1 MKKLLISIEKN
12 GGQTRVGAI
21 EGNGIYDAVFHYDKS
36 WLDREDAIPVS
47 LSLPLQEEAFSPEKT
62 KTYFEGLLPEGFT
75 KRSVARWMHADEQDY
90 LTMLSGLGQECLGA
104 IQVMEENTKPPKA
117 RYTRMTEQQLQE
129 FAAEGAIKSAE
140 LVTALH
146 LSLAGASGKT
156 GLYFDADNKCWY
168 LPEGTAP
175 STHIV
180 KQSHVRFK
188 DIVTNEQLCLTT
200 AKNLGISV
208 PSSFAVNT
216 EDENLLFATPRYDRV
231 LTDKHKVL
239 DGLPVPYRLHQE
251 DMAQAL
257 GIPAENKYEIVP
269 SGYSEK
275 ICGLLRDFSSNP
287 IRDILD
293 FWSRIIFNDL
303 IGNTDGHLK
312 NYSFLYDKNLAG
324 LHLAPAYD
332 IVSTTIYPGH
342 TRTLSMYIGER
353 HAIDQIRR
361 SDFAEG
367 ARRSGI
373 RSAVILKQVDTMA
386 DNFERAINQ
395 AADALQDKGYKNAG
409 TIRDRILETSGY
421 RNL

>member
-12 GGQTRVGAI
+12 GEQTRVGAI

-62 KTYFEGLLPEGFT
+62 KAYFEGLLPEGFT

-104 IQVMEENTKPPKA
+104 IQVMEENTEPPKA

-156 GLYFDADNKCWY
+156 GLYFDSDNKRWY

-200 AKNLGISV
+200 ARNLGISV

-231 LTDKHKVL
+231 LTDKHRVL

-312 NYSFLYDKNLAG
+312 NFSFLYDKDLAG

-353 HAIDQIRR
+353 HSIDQIQR
-361 SDFAEG
+361 SDFIEG

-373 RSAVILKQVDTMA
+373 QSAVILKQLDTMA

-395 AADALQDKGYKNAG
+395 AADALQEKGYKNAG
-409 TIRDRILETSGY
+409 TIRDQILETSGY
-421 RNL
+421 KYL

>member
-1 MKKLLISIEKN
+1 MKDLHISIEKN
-12 GGQTRVGAI
+12 GEQTKVGTI
-21 EGNGIYDAVFHYDKS
+21 QGDGISDAVFRYDRA

-47 LSLPLQEEAFSPEKT
+47 LSLPLQEEAFSSKKT
-62 KTYFEGLLPEGFT
+62 KTFFEGLLPEGFT
-75 KRSVARWMHADEQDY
+75 KRSVAKWMHADDQDY

-104 IQVMEENTKPPKA
+104 IQVMEGNSKPPKA

-156 GLYFDADNKCWY
+156 GLYFDADNQCWY

-231 LTDKHKVL
+231 LTEKHRVL
-239 DGLPVPYRLHQE
+239 DGLPVPLRLHQE

-269 SGYSEK
+269 SGYCEK

-293 FWSRIIFNDL
+293 FWNRIIFNDL

-312 NYSFLYDKNLAG
+312 NFSFLYDENLAG

-342 TRTLSMYIGER
+342 TRTLSMYIGDSN
-353 HAIDQIRR
+353 AIDQIQR
-361 SDFAEG
+361 SDFIEG
-367 ARRSGI
+367 AGRSGI
-373 RSAVILKQVDTMA
+373 RSAVILRQLDTMA
-386 DNFERAINQ
+386 EHFEKAINQ
-395 AADALQDKGYKNAG
+395 AADTLQEKGYKDAG
-409 TIRDRILETSGY
+409 TIKDRILETSGY
-421 RNL
+421 KYL

>member
-1 MKKLLISIEKN
+1 MIDLHISIEKN
-12 GGQTRVGAI
+12 GEQTKVGI
-21 EGNGIYDAVFHYDKS
+21 IQGSGISDAVFRYDKA
-36 WLDREDAIPVS
+36 WLDQEDAIPVS
-47 LSLPLQEEAFSPEKT
+47 LSLPLQEEAFSSEKT
-62 KTYFEGLLPEGFT
+62 KCFFEGLLPEGFT
-75 KRSVARWMHADEQDY
+75 KRSVARWMHADEHDY

-104 IQVMEENTKPPKA
+104 IQVMEGNTKPPKA

-156 GLYFDADNKCWY
+156 GLYFDAGNTCWY

-200 AKNLGISV
+200 AKNLGIPV

-231 LTDKHKVL
+231 LTDKHRVL

-287 IRDILD
+287 IKDILD
-293 FWSRIIFNDL
+293 FWNRIIFNDL

-312 NYSFLYDKNLAG
+312 NFSFLYDKNLAG

-342 TRTLSMYIGER
+342 TRTLSMYIGES
-353 HAIDQIRR
+353 HAIDQIQR
-361 SDFAEG
+361 SDFFEG

-373 RSAVILKQVDTMA
+373 QSAVILRQLDTMA
-386 DNFERAINQ
+386 ENFEKAINQ
-395 AADALQDKGYKNAG
+395 AADALQEKGYKNAG
-409 TIRDRILETSGY
+409 TIRDKILETSGY
-421 RNL
+421 RYL

>member
-12 GGQTRVGAI
+12 GEQTRVGAI

-47 LSLPLQEEAFSPEKT
+47 LSLPLQEEVFSPEKT
-62 KTYFEGLLPEGFT
+62 KAYFDGLLPEGFT

-156 GLYFDADNKCWY
+156 GLYFDSDNKRWY

-200 AKNLGISV
+200 ARNLGISV

-231 LTDKHKVL
+231 LTDKHRVL

-312 NYSFLYDKNLAG
+312 NFSFLYDKDLAG

-353 HAIDQIRR
+353 HSIDQIQR
-361 SDFAEG
+361 SDFIEG

-373 RSAVILKQVDTMA
+373 QSAVILKQLDTMA

-395 AADALQDKGYKNAG
+395 AADALQEKGYKNAG

-421 RNL
+421 KYL

>member
-1 MKKLLISIEKN
+1 MIDLHISIEKN
-12 GGQTRVGAI
+12 GEQTKVGI
-21 EGNGIYDAVFHYDKS
+21 IQSSGISDAVFRYDKA
-36 WLDREDAIPVS
+36 WLDQEDAIPVS
-47 LSLPLQEEAFSPEKT
+47 LSLPLQEEAFSSEKT
-62 KTYFEGLLPEGFT
+62 KCFFEGLLPEGFT
-75 KRSVARWMHADEQDY
+75 KRSVARWMHADEHDY

-104 IQVMEENTKPPKA
+104 IQVMEGNTKPPKA

-156 GLYFDADNKCWY
+156 GLYFDAGNTCWY

-200 AKNLGISV
+200 AKNLGIPV

-231 LTDKHKVL
+231 LTDKHRVL

-287 IRDILD
+287 IKDILD
-293 FWSRIIFNDL
+293 FWNRIIFNDL

-312 NYSFLYDKNLAG
+312 NFSFLYDKNLAG

-342 TRTLSMYIGER
+342 TRTLSMYIGES
-353 HAIDQIRR
+353 HAIDQIQR
-361 SDFAEG
+361 SDFVEG

-373 RSAVILKQVDTMA
+373 QSAVILRQLDTMA
-386 DNFERAINQ
+386 ENFEKAINQ
-395 AADALQDKGYKNAG
+395 AADALQEKGYKNAG
-409 TIRDRILETSGY
+409 TIRDKILETSGY
-421 RNL
+421 RYL

>member
-1 MKKLLISIEKN
+1 MKDLHISIEKN
-12 GGQTRVGAI
+12 GEQTKVGTI
-21 EGNGIYDAVFHYDKS
+21 QGDGISDAVFRYDRA

-47 LSLPLQEEAFSPEKT
+47 LSLPLQEEAFSSKKT
-62 KTYFEGLLPEGFT
+62 KTFFEGLLPEGFT
-75 KRSVARWMHADEQDY
+75 KRSVAKWMHADDQDY

-104 IQVMEENTKPPKA
+104 IQVMEGNSKPPKA
-117 RYTRMTEQQLQE
+117 RYTRMTEQQLRE
-129 FAAEGAIKSAE
+129 FAAKGAIKSAE

-156 GLYFDADNKCWY
+156 GLYFDADNHCWY

-231 LTDKHKVL
+231 LTEKHRVL
-239 DGLPVPYRLHQE
+239 DGLPVPLRLHQE

-269 SGYSEK
+269 SGYCEK

-293 FWSRIIFNDL
+293 FWNRIIFNDL

-312 NYSFLYDKNLAG
+312 NFSFLYGENLAG

-342 TRTLSMYIGER
+342 TRTLSMYIGDSN
-353 HAIDQIRR
+353 AIDQIQR
-361 SDFAEG
+361 SDFIEG
-367 ARRSGI
+367 AGRSGI
-373 RSAVILKQVDTMA
+373 RSAVILRQLDTMA
-386 DNFERAINQ
+386 EHFEKAISQ
-395 AADALQDKGYKNAG
+395 AADTLQEKGYKDAG
-409 TIRDRILETSGY
+409 TIKDRILETSGY
-421 RNL
+421 KYL